1 MKHIELSDLNHRM
14 LIEKMRED
22 LRALEKKYG
31 YFIHEW
37 FRANNAIYKNNCEVC
52 GRY

>member
-22 LRALEKKYG
+22 LRALEKIWIFYTRVVQSKQCD
-31 YFIHEW
+31 IQ
-37 FRANNAIYKNNCEVC
+37 KQL
-52 GRY
+52 